1 VAWAQA
7 ARDEGTAIV
16 NSQNAFAVRERETL
30 EAMALTCGMI
40 TMVDDAIGRAL
51 AKLEELGLADNT
63 VVIFTADHGDFLGD
77 HGLMLKGPA
86 HYEGVTRVPFL
97 WADTKDEAKPGICS
111 ALAGTIDIGATVL
124 ERAGLAPYNGYQGQS
139 LLPLTNGGA
148 EAIHESLLIEDDQ
161 QRSYFGYDSPPRIRT
176 LITERWRMTMSHGV
190 TWGELYDLENDPHEM
205 NNLWDD
211 SAHGS
216 VRAEM
221 TEILARRQME
231 LVDRSP
237 LPTAVA

>member
-1 VAWAQA
+1 
-7 ARDEGTAIV
+7 
-16 NSQNAFAVRERETL
+16 
-30 EAMALTCGMI
+30 M
-40 TMVDDAIGRAL
+40 
-51 AKLEELGLADNT
+51 
-63 VVIFTADHGDFLGD
+63 
-77 HGLMLKGPA
+77 
-86 HYEGVTRVPFL
+86 
-97 WADTKDEAKPGICS
+97 
-111 ALAGTIDIGATVL
+111 
-124 ERAGLAPYNGYQGQS
+124 
-139 LLPLTNGGA
+139 
-148 EAIHESLLIEDDQ
+148 LIEDDQ

-211 SAHGS
+211 SAHGL
-216 VRAEM
+216 VRAKM